1 MGVDEEIFVVDL
13 KKGAVSTGCPYY
25 LYRYRGRKIHSNQF
39 SVTEHFREAICLP
52 RPPPGV
58 YFFYEFSPIQV
69 DCTEENTSLLHLL
82 TNICAIVGGIFTVAG
97 IIDSFVY
104 HGHRAIKKKMEIGK
118 LGELKRNFG
127 QEYYI
132 IVMQFLLTRL
142 LLPYENA
149 PGDYGL
155 QLLDMDI
162 LLNATSE
169 SDKSRLQVA
178 IHVIGDKAIDRLLDM
193 FDKVVSLNGMKDRRF
208 RIEHAQH
215 LSPGA
220 ANRFGEH
227 GIITSVQ
234 PDHLLDD
241 ADSAGKKIGVEQD
254 ERSCLRA
261 RRKFFVSHATFTNR
275 SSYLFL
281 SLLAGGAHLAFG
293 SDWPVSDIYP
303 LQAIKTAMSRKL
315 PEWEEP
321 WISEERLPLD
331 DSLKAHTIS
340 AAYASFMDHVV
351 GSLAERKYADF
362 MVLPSTSWCEFADDI
377 PGHVL
382 ATYVNGKQAYP

>member
-1 MGVDEEIFVVDL
+1 MGNYRFW
-13 KKGAVSTGCPYY
+13 STDTQHVFN
-25 LYRYRGRKIHSNQF
+25 LY
-39 SVTEHFREAICLP
+39 
-52 RPPPGV
+52 
-58 YFFYEFSPIQV
+58 
-69 DCTEENTSLLHLL
+69 
-82 TNICAIVGGIFTVAG
+82 
-97 IIDSFVY
+97 
-104 HGHRAIKKKMEIGK
+104 
-118 LGELKRNFG
+118 G
-127 QEYYI
+127 Q
-132 IVMQFLLTRL
+132 
-142 LLPYENA
+142 PYENA

-178 IHVIGDKAIDRLLDM
+178 IHVIGDKAINMLLDM
-193 FDKVVSLNGMKDRRF
+193 FDKVVSLNRMKDRRF

-227 GIITSVQ
+227 GIIASVQ

-254 ERSCLRA
+254 E
-261 RRKFFVSHATFTNR
+261 R

-340 AAYASFMDHVV
+340 AAYACFMDHVV

-362 MVLPSTSWCEFADDI
+362 VVLPSTSWCEFAYDI